1 MSKFDEMSDYLP
13 EYFSRLLEMQEIL
26 KTQAP
31 EFEQQNEAIFSI
43 TDQLFITSATWG
55 LDRWEGLLNI
65 QRDGSEDI
73 EMRRARLINKVSN
86 IPPATYRSLEHAINR
101 FLRNPS
107 ALVRLLP
114 KQYEFT
120 VDVNIDDL
128 QHVRQIV
135 ETLELM
141 KPAHL
146 AYVLRAGLNERL
158 QIIDTVTVNYR
169 RYRRVKELRVGLSVT
184 RDLNEVVLR

>member
-13 EYFSRLLEMQEIL
+13 EYFSKLLEMQEIL

-31 EFEQQNEAIFSI
+31 EFEQQNESIFSV

-65 QRDGSEDI
+65 QRDGSEDL

-146 AYVLRAGLNERL
+146 AYILRAGLNERL
-158 QIIDTVTVNYR
+158 SIIDTVTVNYR